1 MKGEINISKLKEI
14 TFGVM
19 KKLRSAEVIMPC
31 FYTNIFR
38 EEVIINGLN
47 PEDIDFFL
55 EEDTNREMLKN
66 LSIAKETERILS
78 DTCKI
83 ISQSSTAV
91 KNRDEESLLKAED
104 EIKSL
109 IKKITAIS
117 KEVFN
122 DELTG
127 IYNRKWFF
135 KEYLKDEKFAK
146 TSGVISFIDMNKLKF
161 INDSYGHKIGDKAI
175 IYLSHFIIKNL
186 EHSHFIRFA
195 GDEFIIIFENEDI
208 YEVEMKLFKINEQL
222 SSLKLKTLFNK
233 KDVFLKLSFS
243 FGSEKFHLDQ
253 DMIEV
258 IESAD
263 NNMYTM
269 KKNILY
275 NNIT

>member
-1 MKGEINISKLKEI
+1 MNKSIDITKLKEV

-31 FYTNIFR
+31 FYSNAFR
-38 EEVIINGLN
+38 EEVILNGLN
-47 PEDIDFFL
+47 PDDIDLFL
-55 EEDTNREMLKN
+55 EEDANKEMLKN
-66 LSIAKETERILS
+66 LNIAKETEKLLS

-83 ISQSSTAV
+83 MSASNEAI
-91 KNRDEESLLKAED
+91 KNRDEESLSKAED
-104 EIKSL
+104 EIQNL
-109 IKKITAIS
+109 IKKISEMS

-135 KEYLKDEKFAK
+135 KEYLQDERFAK
-146 TSGVISFIDMNKLKF
+146 TNGVISFVDMNKLKF

-175 IYLSHFIIKNL
+175 IYLSNFIAKNL
-186 EHSHFIRFA
+186 EHSHFIRYA

-208 YEVEMKLFKINEQL
+208 YEVEMKLFKLNEKL
-222 SSLKLKTLFNK
+222 SALKLKTVFNN

-243 FGSEKFHLDQ
+243 FGSEKFHIDQ
-253 DMIEV
+253 DMTEAIEA
-258 IESAD
+258 AD

-269 KKNILY
+269 KTKK
-275 NNIT
+275 